1 MSPDDD
7 PQRTQ
12 EWNAPP
18 EDGLQQPT
26 PAEARQAEL
35 RAELAETDARRAEEE
50 TGKAHDQVESAE
62 LEEQKLSRKERKL
75 RERAARA
82 EAAAAEV
89 RRRAEAAAESAAE
102 EARRRAEEASRPAPA
117 LSGAHVTSP
126 GLGSHTDPAVAA
138 AAASGPAPADGHD
151 RVAAAQGA
159 LERPE
164 VQAGLAFVGALLA
177 ARILKRI
184 FD

>member
-1 MSPDDD
+1 VSTDDD

-18 EDGLQQPT
+18 EEGLEQPAA
-26 PAEARQAEL
+26 AEARQAEL
-35 RAELAETDARRAEEE
+35 RAELTETDARRAEEE
-50 TGKAHDQVESAE
+50 AGKAHEDVEAAE
-62 LEEQKLSRKERKL
+62 RTEEKLSRKERKL
-75 RERAARA
+75 RERAEEA
-82 EAAAAEV
+82 EAAAAE
-89 RRRAEAAAESAAE
+89 
-102 EARRRAEEASRPAPA
+102 ARRRAEQASAATAPREPS

-126 GLGSHTDPAVAA
+126 GLGADTDPA
-138 AAASGPAPADGHD
+138 AAASAASGGSAAYAAGGAPGDHD
-151 RVAAAQGA
+151 RMAAAHSA

-164 VQAGLAFVGALLA
+164 VQAGLAFAGAFVV